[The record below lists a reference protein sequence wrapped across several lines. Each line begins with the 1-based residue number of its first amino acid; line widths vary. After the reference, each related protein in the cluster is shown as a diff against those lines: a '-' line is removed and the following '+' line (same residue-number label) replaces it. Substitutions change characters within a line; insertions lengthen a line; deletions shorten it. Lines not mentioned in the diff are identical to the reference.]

1 MKEMPDTVVL
11 PPPCLP
17 PLQQQPSWKPTAPL
31 KRGLRDTRIHKA
43 FTRAIRLEYV
53 SLFVS
58 LSLSRSLSVSV
69 LSLPLSLSPAR
80 HPFLPTLCLSLS
92 AFLSVSLSV
101 PVSLSLVISLDL
113 FFSSPYSLY
122 ISIPIFAYV
131 FFPNT
136 ISVYP
141 SSYFAI
147 IYLSRTP
154 TSLVIH
160 PSAHH
165 VISYVS
171 LYIFMH
177 Q

>member
-1 MKEMPDTVVL
+1 MKEMPDTAVL

-80 HPFLPTLCLSLS
+80 HLFLPSYSLSIS

-113 FFSSPYSLY
+113 FFSSPYSLTNEPLR
-122 ISIPIFAYV
+122 PINDCGYFV
-131 FFPNT
+131 VWFLGSTSNE
-136 ISVYP
+136 SVP
-141 SSYFAI
+141 
-147 IYLSRTP
+147 
-154 TSLVIH
+154 VIRG
-160 PSAHH
+160 
-165 VISYVS
+165 
-171 LYIFMH
+171 
-177 Q
+177 

>member
-1 MKEMPDTVVL
+1 MPDTVVL

-80 HPFLPTLCLSLS
+80 HPFLPSYSLSIS
-92 AFLSVSLSV
+92 AFLSVSLCPCLSV
-101 PVSLSLVISLDL
+101 SRHLSRSVFL
-113 FFSSPYSLY
+113 F
-122 ISIPIFAYV
+122 PIF
-131 FFPNT
+131 
-136 ISVYP
+136 SVY
-141 SSYFAI
+141 
-147 IYLSRTP
+147 
-154 TSLVIH
+154 
-160 PSAHH
+160 
-165 VISYVS
+165 
-171 LYIFMH
+171 
-177 Q
+177 